1 MVSFHY
7 VIKDKLGIHARPAGL
22 LVREAAKLN
31 SKITICKG
39 AKSGDARKVFN
50 VMALAVKENDEIV
63 VNVEGDTE
71 EADAEVMKAFF
82 ENNL

>member
-1 MVSFHY
+1 MVSFRY
-7 VIKDKLGIHARPAGL
+7 VIRDKLGIHARSAGL

-39 AKSGDARKVFN
+39 TRSGDARKVFN

-71 EADAEVMKAFF
+71 EADAAVMKAFF
-82 ENNL
+82 EKNL